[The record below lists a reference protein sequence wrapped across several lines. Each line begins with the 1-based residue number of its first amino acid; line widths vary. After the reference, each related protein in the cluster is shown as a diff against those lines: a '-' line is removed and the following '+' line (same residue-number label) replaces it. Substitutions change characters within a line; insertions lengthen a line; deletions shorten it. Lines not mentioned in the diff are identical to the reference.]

1 MFNQL
6 MLWVYEKTPAYWEIV
21 GFVVFV
27 TFIVLL
33 VGVN

>member
-6 MLWVYEKTPAYWEIV
+6 VLWIYEKTPAYWEIV
-21 GFVVFV
+21 GFFALIVFIG
-27 TFIVLL
+27 FL